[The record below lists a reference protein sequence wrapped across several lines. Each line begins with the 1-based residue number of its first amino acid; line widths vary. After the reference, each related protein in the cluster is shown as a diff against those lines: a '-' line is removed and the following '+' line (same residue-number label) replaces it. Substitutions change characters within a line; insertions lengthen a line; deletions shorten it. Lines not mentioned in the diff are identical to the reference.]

1 MDKPD
6 LNTFSKEQ
14 IAMAAKCNTPEELI
28 ELAKEAGIELTKEQ
42 AEAYL
47 EELDNSELDET
58 VLDKVAGGGGSCY
71 SLGHTS
77 CGSKATQPLH
87 IV

>member
-14 IAMAAKCNTPEELI
+14 IAMAAKCNTPEELMD
-28 ELAKEAGIELTKEQ
+28 LAKKNSIELTKEQ

-47 EELDNSELDET
+47 AELENVELDEAA
-58 VLDKVAGGGGSCY
+58 LDKVAGGQGCY
-71 SLGHTS
+71 SLAPQRY

>member
-14 IAMAAKCNTPEELI
+14 IAMAAKCNTPEELM
-28 ELAKEAGIELTKEQ
+28 ELAKKNSIELTKEQ

-47 EELDNSELDET
+47 AELENVELDEAA
-58 VLDKVAGGGGSCY
+58 LDKVAGGQSCY
-71 SLGHTS
+71 SLATPRY

>member
-6 LNTFSKEQ
+6 LNTFNKEQ
-14 IAMAAKCNTPEELI
+14 IAMAAKCNTPEELM
-28 ELAKEAGIELTKEQ
+28 ELAKKNSIELTKEQ

-47 EELDNSELDET
+47 AELENVELDEAA
-58 VLDKVAGGGGSCY
+58 LDKVAGGQGCY
-71 SLGHTS
+71 SLAPTS
-77 CGSKATQPLH
+77 CGDKATKPLH

>member
-14 IAMAAKCNTPEELI
+14 IALAAQCNTPEELM
-28 ELAKEAGIELTKEQ
+28 ELAKKNSIELTKEQ

-47 EELDNSELDET
+47 AELANYEMDEAA
-58 VLDKVAGGGGSCY
+58 LDKVAGGACY
-71 SLGHTS
+71 SLGHIS
-77 CGSKATQPLH
+77 CGDKATKPLH